1 MAIPRKEREKE
12 ATFAAIM
19 LENFPRINVR
29 HQTKDPG
36 SSENTKQDICKQ
48 TNKKPKTNKQKTI
61 PRHIIFKLQKIRQR
75 KNLERSQRNKTPY
88 QQRSNNENYIQ
99 LLFRNHVNKKR
110 VE

>member
-48 TNKKPKTNKQKTI
+48 TNKKPKTNKQKTA
-61 PRHIIFKLQKIRQR
+61 RKKQR
-75 KNLERSQRNKTPY
+75 KILILALVIIS
-88 QQRSNNENYIQ
+88 
-99 LLFRNHVNKKR
+99 
-110 VE
+110 